1 MAMTPREYDKML
13 KESSPPTRSGR
24 SLPMA
29 FVVGG
34 LICVVGQALTQ
45 CYLSLGLGREEAG
58 AWCSVTLIFLSVLTT
73 GLGWYQ
79 RLAKYAGAGTLVP
92 ITGFANAMSSPA
104 IEFKSEGMVLGLAA
118 CGSTTPEVPKDDP
131 QTPAETP
138 TQDSV
143 TPDEPQ
149 TGKTLVVYYSASGH
163 TRQVAQAIAQA
174 AELNKGV

>member
-1 MAMTPREYDKML
+1 MKALDRLQQPVIIIDGINR
-13 KESSPPTRSGR
+13 KEQPDHSTGLPPAQPEKFRKDDTMKK
-24 SLPMA
+24 LT
-29 FVVGG
+29 
-34 LICVVGQALTQ
+34 ALL
-45 CYLSLGLGREEAG
+45 LSL
-58 AWCSVTLIFLSVLTT
+58 TL
-73 GLGWYQ
+73 
-79 RLAKYAGAGTLVP
+79 
-92 ITGFANAMSSPA
+92 
-104 IEFKSEGMVLGLAA
+104 VLGLAA
-118 CGSTTPEVPKDDP
+118 CGSTTPEVHKDDP

>member
-1 MAMTPREYDKML
+1 MVSLQACIMVCRITDSLAIYRMFKYFHMRALDRLQQPVIIIDRINR
-13 KESSPPTRSGR
+13 KEQPGYSTGPPPAQPEKFRKDDTMKK
-24 SLPMA
+24 LT
-29 FVVGG
+29 
-34 LICVVGQALTQ
+34 ALL
-45 CYLSLGLGREEAG
+45 LSLAL
-58 AWCSVTLIFLSVLTT
+58 
-73 GLGWYQ
+73 
-79 RLAKYAGAGTLVP
+79 
-92 ITGFANAMSSPA
+92 
-104 IEFKSEGMVLGLAA
+104 VLGLAV

>member
-1 MAMTPREYDKML
+1 MKKLT
-13 KESSPPTRSGR
+13 
-24 SLPMA
+24 
-29 FVVGG
+29 
-34 LICVVGQALTQ
+34 ALL
-45 CYLSLGLGREEAG
+45 LSLAL
-58 AWCSVTLIFLSVLTT
+58 
-73 GLGWYQ
+73 
-79 RLAKYAGAGTLVP
+79 
-92 ITGFANAMSSPA
+92 
-104 IEFKSEGMVLGLAA
+104 VLGLAV

>member
-1 MAMTPREYDKML
+1 MIQTSE
-13 KESSPPTRSGR
+13 GN
-24 SLPMA
+24 LPQ
-29 FVVGG
+29 G
-34 LICVVGQALTQ
+34 LDAAI
-45 CYLSLGLGREEAG
+45 R
-58 AWCSVTLIFLSVLTT
+58 T
-73 GLGWYQ
+73 GLERG
-79 RLAKYAGAGTLVP
+79 RRTVARRARVRRGAVRSALCLAL
-92 ITGFANAMSSPA
+92 
-104 IEFKSEGMVLGLAA
+104 VLGLAA